1 MVCYWKELKMI
12 ASKNKTKTEKVKCWK
27 IFACKEKDCPAYKSK
42 NLSCWLFSGTHCRDE
57 IQGKFLE
64 KMEMCLSC
72 QVFDENMDVTAMNK
86 TVKVVNKQ
94 FKEFRQ
100 IVDDRDRELEGMSME
115 LALGLSEVFEGLKKI
130 SSGDPE
136 VKMPETSEVELIT
149 KLKHIV
155 NMTSKNIGEIV
166 DQSHEFAIG
175 LAEHFDVLHRV
186 SKGDLNARIAGGS
199 QVELLE
205 SLKKVTNEMITE
217 RKKAEGE
224 LHNLNRVLKTL
235 SGCNEIV
242 VRATEE
248 SELLNDICHIIVEI
262 GGYCVA
268 WVGFAERDE
277 EKAVRPVA
285 KAGCD
290 EAYLDTL
297 DITWAD
303 TERGRGPTGT
313 AIRTGKPFIACNI
326 PTDPDFATL
335 HADAI
340 KHNYA
345 SSIAIPLRDNGSV
358 FGAVNIYSEKTDAF
372 NGEEVSHLTELA
384 DDLAYGI
391 MTLRTR
397 AERKRAVE
405 ALQESEKR
413 YRNLVE
419 NALAGVYQTN
429 IKGDYLY
436 VNDALAKM
444 LEFESAQEMMSGN
457 CRERYKNSEDR
468 KVLIE
473 KLQNTGKVSN
483 FELVLLTKTGK
494 SKNVLL
500 SAAIE
505 GDILSGMIRDITDLK
520 RAQEQI
526 QNQLERLSALRSID
540 MAITASLD
548 LRVTLN
554 VILDQVTDKLGV
566 DAADILLLNSHS
578 QTLQHAA
585 SRGFRTNALK
595 HTDLRLGKGHAGR
608 AALERRIINVT
619 NLPEDLN
626 FTRAPLL
633 DTEAFISYYA
643 IPLIAKGHV
652 NGILEIFHRSQL
664 QPEQDW
670 LDFLEALASQAA
682 IAVDN
687 ATMFDDL
694 QKSNIELTLAYD
706 TTLEGWSK
714 ALDLRDKETEGH
726 TQRVTEMTLR
736 LAKAMGMSEFE
747 LVHIRRGALL
757 HDIGKMGI
765 PDSILLKPGLLTEE
779 EWGVMR
785 FHPEYAYK
793 MLSPI
798 SFLRPALDIP
808 YYHHEKWDG
817 TGYPHGLKGEHIPLP
832 ARIFAVVDVWD
843 ALDSNRSYRVA
854 WQKEEIYE
862 YIREQ
867 AGKHFDPKVVEV
879 FLGMDW

>member
-1 MVCYWKELKMI
+1 MER
-12 ASKNKTKTEKVKCWK
+12 VKCWVAFK
-27 IFACKEKDCPAYKSK
+27 CSEKKCPAYSSK
-42 NLSCWLFSGTHCRDE
+42 DLKCWLLSGTRCRNE

-64 KMEMCLSC
+64 KMEMCLVC
-72 QVFDENMDVTAMNK
+72 EVFKVNMNTSAMRETIKIIDE
-86 TVKVVNKQ
+86 Q

-136 VKMPETSEVELIT
+136 VKMPEISEVELIT

-155 NMTSKNIGEIV
+155 NMTAMNIGEIV

-186 SKGDLNARIAGGS
+186 SKGDLNARVSGDS

-205 SLKKVTNEMITE
+205 SLKKVTNEMITK
-217 RKKAEGE
+217 RKKAEDE

-242 VRATEE
+242 VRAKEE
-248 SELLNDICHIIVEI
+248 SELLNDICRIIVEV
-262 GGYCVA
+262 GGYCMA
-268 WVGFAERDE
+268 WVGFAEHN
-277 EKAVRPVA
+277 EKKTVRPVA
-285 KAGCD
+285 QAGCED
-290 EAYLDTL
+290 GYLDTL
-297 DITWAD
+297 NITWTD

-313 AIRTGKPFIACNI
+313 AIRTGKPFVAGNI
-326 PTDPDFATL
+326 LADPNFVPWRAE
-335 HADAI
+335 AI
-340 KHNYA
+340 KHKYA
-345 SSIAIPLRDNGSV
+345 SSIAIPLRGNGST
-358 FGAVNIYSEKTDAF
+358 FGALNIYAREPDAF
-372 NGEEVSHLTELA
+372 SDEEVHLLTELS
-384 DDLAYGI
+384 DDLAYGVT
-391 MTLRTR
+391 TLHTR
-397 AERKRAVE
+397 AERKRAIE
-405 ALQESEKR
+405 ALQGSEKK

-419 NALAGVYQTN
+419 SALVGVYQTN
-429 IKGDYLY
+429 IKGDFLY
-436 VNDALAKM
+436 VNEALAKI
-444 LEFESAQEMMSGN
+444 LEFKSPEEMMSGN
-457 CRERYKNSEDR
+457 CLDRYKNLEDR
-468 KVLIE
+468 KVLIQE
-473 KLQNTGKVSN
+473 LQKTGKVSN

-500 SAAIE
+500 SATLE
-505 GDILSGMIRDITDLK
+505 GDILSGMIRDITELK
-520 RAQEQI
+520 KAQEQI

-554 VILDQVTDKLGV
+554 VILDQVTDKLDV

-578 QTLQHAA
+578 QTLQYAA
-585 SRGFRTNALK
+585 GRGFRTTALK
-595 HTDLRLGKGHAGR
+595 YTDLRLGKGHAGR
-608 AALERRIINVT
+608 AALERRIINVS
-619 NLPEDLN
+619 NMAEDLN

-633 DTEAFISYYA
+633 DAETFLSYYA
-643 IPLIAKGHV
+643 VPLIAKGHV
-652 NGILEIFHRSQL
+652 NGILEIFHRSLL
-664 QPEQDW
+664 QPEEDW

-682 IAVDN
+682 IAIDN
-687 ATMFDDL
+687 ATMFNDL
-694 QKSNIELTLAYD
+694 QKSNTELTLAYD

-765 PDSILLKPGLLTEE
+765 PDSILLKPGLLTED
-779 EWGVMR
+779 EWEVMR

-817 TGYPHGLKGEHIPLP
+817 KGYPHGLKG
-832 ARIFAVVDVWD
+832 
-843 ALDSNRSYRVA
+843 
-854 WQKEEIYE
+854 
-862 YIREQ
+862 
-867 AGKHFDPKVVEV
+867 
-879 FLGMDW
+879 